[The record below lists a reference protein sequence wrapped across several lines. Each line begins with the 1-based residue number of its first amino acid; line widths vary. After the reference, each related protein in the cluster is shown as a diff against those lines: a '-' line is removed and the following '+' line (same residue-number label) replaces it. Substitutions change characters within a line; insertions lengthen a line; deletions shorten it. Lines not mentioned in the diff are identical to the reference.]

1 MALFERAIED
11 FDRAVKLEPH
21 YADVYYYRGLC
32 KIELEDYD
40 DAIEDFLIA

>member
-21 YADVYYYRGLC
+21 YAVFY
-32 KIELEDYD
+32 KILF
-40 DAIEDFLIA
+40 I